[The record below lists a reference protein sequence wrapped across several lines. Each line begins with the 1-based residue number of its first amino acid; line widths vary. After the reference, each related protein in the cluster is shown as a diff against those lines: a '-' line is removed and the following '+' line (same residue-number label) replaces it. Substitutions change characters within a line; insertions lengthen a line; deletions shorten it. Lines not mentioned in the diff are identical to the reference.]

1 MTSKSLA
8 AATLLAAATFIAQ
21 AARAAT
27 IELDTVGA
35 PAVGQ
40 SFDLQVRV
48 DAPFQGLPSDE
59 QLLAFG
65 FHLGFDASQL
75 QLDSFTPAAGWED
88 DSAHLA
94 PGIFSASVFPG
105 IDNAGQGDLLLA
117 TLHFDVLQAGTTTVS
132 LATDAGDFNQGLIF
146 LETDPLALMASG
158 SLTLAPA
165 SAVPEPSNMPL
176 MIAGLV
182 AFAGWRRRPAT
193 AEALSGAKT
202 RPAFSSI
209 P

>member
-1 MTSKSLA
+1 MTFKTLT
-8 AATLLAAATFIAQ
+8 AATLLAAAFIAPAAQ
-21 AARAAT
+21 AAT
-27 IELDTVGA
+27 IAFDTVGT
-35 PAVGQ
+35 PTVGQ
-40 SFDLQVRV
+40 SFDVQVRV
-48 DAPFQGLPSDE
+48 DDPFQGLPSDE

-94 PGIFSASVFPG
+94 PGIFSASIFPG
-105 IDNAGQGDLLLA
+105 IDNAGQGGLLLA

-146 LETDPLALMASG
+146 LETDPLAITGAD

-165 SAVPEPSNMPL
+165 LAVAEPSNMLL
-176 MIAGLV
+176 MIAGL
-182 AFAGWRRRPAT
+182 AGFASWRRRSAT
-193 AEALSGAKT
+193 AA
-202 RPAFSSI
+202 R
-209 P
+209 

>member
-8 AATLLAAATFIAQ
+8 AATLLAATAFIVQ
-21 AARAAT
+21 AAQAAT
-27 IELDTVGA
+27 IELDTVGT
-35 PAVGQ
+35 PTVGQ
-40 SFDLQVRV
+40 SFDVQVRV
-48 DAPFQGLPSDE
+48 DDPFQGLPSDE

-94 PGIFSASVFPG
+94 PSIFSASIFPG
-105 IDNAGQGDLLLA
+105 VDNAGQGDLLLA

-146 LETDPLALMASG
+146 LETDPLAIVASD
-158 SLTLAPA
+158 SLTIAPA
-165 SAVPEPSNMPL
+165 SAVPEPSTLLL

-182 AFAGWRRRPAT
+182 GFAGWRRRSAAT
-193 AEALSGAKT
+193 A
-202 RPAFSSI
+202 R
-209 P
+209 